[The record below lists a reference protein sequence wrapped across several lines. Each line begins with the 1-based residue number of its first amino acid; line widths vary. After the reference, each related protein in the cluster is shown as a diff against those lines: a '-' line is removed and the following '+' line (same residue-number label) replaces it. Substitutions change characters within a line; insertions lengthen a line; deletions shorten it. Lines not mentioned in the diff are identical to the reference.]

1 MFMRNAGKD
10 QDPMGQLFSAKNS
23 EVVAPKKQRSAFL
36 LLGFMLL
43 FTVICAA
50 LGAIIIAG
58 LRQGLNDLFYGFLE
72 SISDSI
78 REANGG

>member
-1 MFMRNAGKD
+1 MRDAGKD
-10 QDPMGQLFSAKNS
+10 QDPMGQLFSAENS
-23 EVVAPKKQRSAFL
+23 EVVAPKKQRSPFL

-50 LGAIIIAG
+50 LGVIIIAG
-58 LRQGLNDLFYGFLE
+58 LWQGLYDLFSGLLR